1 MSDLSLY
8 AVTVL
13 AVVLV
18 YAITNPPLPS
28 HTHAVFIY
36 CWYSYAFPISSGIWF
51 GVINFAVHGVM
62 YAYYAVRASGRR
74 PPKWVAQCVTSI
86 QLSQMFGGEWGVRE
100 G

>member
-28 HTHAVFIY
+28 HTR
-36 CWYSYAFPISSGIWF
+36 S
-51 GVINFAVHGVM
+51 VHLLLV
-62 YAYYAVRASGRR
+62 
-74 PPKWVAQCVTSI
+74 
-86 QLSQMFGGEWGVRE
+86 
-100 G
+100 